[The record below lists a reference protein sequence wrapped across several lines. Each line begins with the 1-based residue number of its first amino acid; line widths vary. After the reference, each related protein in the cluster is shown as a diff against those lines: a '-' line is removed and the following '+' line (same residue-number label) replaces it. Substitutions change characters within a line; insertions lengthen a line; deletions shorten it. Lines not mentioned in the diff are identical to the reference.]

1 MTKWV
6 LKGLRTGIVT
16 TAYPDRDETAPGV
29 SPGLPWSGQ
38 PFDKESSIDVEKCP
52 TRALI
57 RDGQRLS
64 VDYRRCVHCFRCAP
78 GEEGLRS
85 MAGWLRVG
93 CARNRSSS

>member
-29 SPGLPWSGQ
+29 SPGLPGSSG
-38 PFDKESSIDVEKCP
+38 PLFDKGPPVDVEKCP
-52 TRALI
+52 TQALI

-64 VDYRRCVHCFRCAP
+64 VDYRR
-78 GEEGLRS
+78 
-85 MAGWLRVG
+85 
-93 CARNRSSS
+93 